1 MGDLYAEVLVKRGTT
16 GMGKVLKNGLVV
28 LFALSVLLALFLD
41 YHFLVPAIVFAAAC
55 VFLVPRLDLEFEY
68 LLVNQELD
76 VDKIF
81 AKSKRKKAA
90 QFHLGEM
97 ELFAPLQSG
106 RVARYNGDSRVK
118 VRDYSSGSKGA
129 GVYVMMIRKGNQL
142 WKVLL
147 EPDQQMLEGMLKTYP
162 HKVFVD

>member
-1 MGDLYAEVLVKRGTT
+1 MGDLYAEVLVQRGAT
-16 GMGKVLKNGLVV
+16 GMGKIIKKGLVV

-55 VFLVPRLDLEFEY
+55 VFLIPRLDLEFEY

-81 AKSKRKKAA
+81 SKSKRKKAA
-90 QFHLGEM
+90 QFDLGKM

-106 RVARYNGDSRVK
+106 RLARYNGDPKVK
-118 VRDYSSGSKGA
+118 VKDYSSGSKGP
-129 GVYVMMIRKGNQL
+129 GVYAMMVREEGQL
-142 WKVLL
+142 CKVLL
-147 EPDQQMLEGMLKTYP
+147 EPDKQMLEGMLKTYP